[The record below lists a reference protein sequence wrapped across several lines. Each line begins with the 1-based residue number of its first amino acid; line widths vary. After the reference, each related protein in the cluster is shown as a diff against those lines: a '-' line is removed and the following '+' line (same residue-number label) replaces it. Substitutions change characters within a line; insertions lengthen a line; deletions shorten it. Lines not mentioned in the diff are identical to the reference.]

1 MMEFLSKVTIL
12 HCTECNSTKKR
23 LRYRFFLECLER
35 FNKDVTLQY
44 TAAKKLKNATDFRP
58 FCRSTEN
65 SDVFTGKR
73 PWWSLFFS
81 NVVGL
86 EFTSAT

>member
-35 FNKDVTLQY
+35 FNKDGTLQY
-44 TAAKKLKNATDFRP
+44 TAAKNSKTQLTLDLSVEALKILM
-58 FCRSTEN
+58 CLQEN
-65 SDVFTGKR
+65 VLGGA
-73 PWWSLFFS
+73 FFS
-81 NVVGL
+81 VML
-86 EFTSAT
+86 